1 MSVDD
6 KDLTA
11 LSDLIEEKLKGI
23 KRDVNNGFRNLNL
36 KLDNQKTDLK
46 RIEFQT
52 IKTNGRV
59 TELEKKTSQ
68 IELHEV
74 EHMITCPQIEVINEL
89 KEDLEDKKADSNKKI
104 QQLNDDL
111 LEYRMLKRYP
121 KISLAIVAITCILL
135 IAGVFLTLNDFKK
148 ELKQFY
154 TTEQR

>member
-1 MSVDD
+1 MGVDD

-11 LSDLIEEKLKGI
+11 LSNLIEEKLKGV

-36 KLDNQKTDLK
+36 KLDNQKTDLN
-46 RIEFQT
+46 RIELQT

-59 TELEKKTSQ
+59 TDLEKKASQ

-74 EHMITCPQIEVINEL
+74 EHIVTCPQIEIINEL
-89 KEDLEDKKADSNKKI
+89 KEDLEEKKADSNKKI

-121 KISLAIVAITCILL
+121 KISLAIVAITCMLL

-148 ELKQFY
+148 ELKEFY
-154 TTEQR
+154 STEQR

>member
-1 MSVDD
+1 MGVDD

-59 TELEKKTSQ
+59 TDLEKKTSQ

-74 EHMITCPQIEVINEL
+74 EHMITCPQIEIINEL
-89 KEDLEDKKADSNKKI
+89 REDLEDKKADSNKKI

-154 TTEQR
+154 STEQR

>member
-1 MSVDD
+1 MGVDD

-11 LSDLIEEKLKGI
+11 LSNLIEEKLRGV

-36 KLDNQKTDLK
+36 KLDNQKTDLN
-46 RIEFQT
+46 RIELQT

-59 TELEKKTSQ
+59 TDLEKKTSQ

-74 EHMITCPQIEVINEL
+74 EHMVTCPQIEIINEL
-89 KEDLEDKKADSNKKI
+89 KEDLEEKKADSNKKI

-121 KISLAIVAITCILL
+121 KISLAIVAITCMLL

-148 ELKQFY
+148 ELKQY
-154 TTEQR
+154 YSTEQR

>member
-1 MSVDD
+1 MGVDD
-6 KDLTA
+6 KDLIA
-11 LSDLIEEKLKGI
+11 LSDLIEEKLKGV

-74 EHMITCPQIEVINEL
+74 EHMITCPQIGVINEL

-154 TTEQR
+154 STEQR

>member
-1 MSVDD
+1 MGVDD

-11 LSDLIEEKLKGI
+11 LSNLIEEKLKGV

-36 KLDNQKTDLK
+36 KLDNQKTDLN
-46 RIEFQT
+46 RIELQT

-59 TELEKKTSQ
+59 TDLEKKTSQ

-74 EHMITCPQIEVINEL
+74 EHMVTCPQIEIINEL
-89 KEDLEDKKADSNKKI
+89 KEDLEEKKADSNKKI

-121 KISLAIVAITCILL
+121 KISLAIVAITCMLL

-154 TTEQR
+154 STEQR

>member
-1 MSVDD
+1 MGVDD

-11 LSDLIEEKLKGI
+11 LSDLIEEKLKGV

>member
-1 MSVDD
+1 MGVDD

-11 LSDLIEEKLKGI
+11 LSNLIEEKLKGV

-46 RIEFQT
+46 RIELQT

-59 TELEKKTSQ
+59 TDLEKKTSQ

-74 EHMITCPQIEVINEL
+74 EHMVTCPQIEIINEL
-89 KEDLEDKKADSNKKI
+89 KEDLEEKKADSNKKI

-135 IAGVFLTLNDFKK
+135 ITGVFLTLNDFKK
-148 ELKQFY
+148 EFKQFY
-154 TTEQR
+154 STEQR

>member
-1 MSVDD
+1 MGVDD

-11 LSDLIEEKLKGI
+11 LSDLIEEKLKGV

-74 EHMITCPQIEVINEL
+74 EHMITCPQIGVINEL

-154 TTEQR
+154 STEQR

>member
-1 MSVDD
+1 MGVDD

-11 LSDLIEEKLKGI
+11 LSDLIEEKLKGV

-154 TTEQR
+154 STEQR